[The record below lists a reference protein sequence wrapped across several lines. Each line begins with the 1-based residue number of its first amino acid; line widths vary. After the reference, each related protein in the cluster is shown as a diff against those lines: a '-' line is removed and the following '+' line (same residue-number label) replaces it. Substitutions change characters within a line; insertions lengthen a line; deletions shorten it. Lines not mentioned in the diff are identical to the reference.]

1 MGRMRRDDRDDPF
14 DDFFREL
21 ERMMNDVMTGGGD
34 VRFDQGASG
43 AGAQSPEVHFDVQET
58 DGSVRVVADMP
69 GVEKESID
77 LKCDGRLMTIDA
89 SSDRQDYHERV
100 RLPATVDEH
109 SASASYNNGIL
120 DVSFDRSEDARDIS
134 VD

>member
-1 MGRMRRDDRDDPF
+1 MRRDDRDDPF

-21 ERMMNDVMTGGGD
+21 ERMMNDVMGAGGD
-34 VRFDQGASG
+34 VRFDQGGSVG
-43 AGAQSPEVHFDVQET
+43 GSTAGDVHVDVHET
-58 DGSVRVVADMP
+58 EESVRVVADLP

-77 LKCDGRLMTIDA
+77 LQCDGTVLTLDA

-100 RLPATVDEH
+100 HLPATVDEH

-120 DVSFDRSEDARDIS
+120 EVTFDRSEDARDIS
-134 VD
+134 LN